1 MEVRG
6 LSREAKEWFGGKA
19 GAVCDEHTDI
29 GKTDKYSRGIFRT
42 TE

>member
-29 GKTDKYSRGIFRT
+29 GKTDKYSQGIFRT